1 MINEFSEHMARRCC
15 NEQTSVVGDNA
26 LYRIVPYLLVL
37 CMVGASV
44 YHRLALAVVQHN
56 LQVDLEPS
64 SGTLTVRDTV
74 TLSPNYLNTATPLT
88 FSLNAEL
95 EPHVDDPAVKLRP
108 VDYRLGTRPTRTF
121 RLQLPK
127 DRHDFSLHYST
138 NISSLNHA
146 AKQPPDQNP
155 LRGISLGG
163 SNQWYPNFGEQLVS
177 FSLQVKLPEQ
187 WTVISQGE
195 RTQNRSQGNKTIV
208 QWVETHPQD
217 DIYLIAGPYHEYQG
231 RSPVAQIMVF
241 LHNDDQNLATRY
253 IEATKRYLRLYHRLL
268 GPYPYAKFA
277 MVENVLE
284 TGYGMPSFTLLGPA
298 VIRLPFI
305 LYSSYPH
312 EILHNW
318 WGNSVYVDYTQG
330 NWSEGLTAYLADHLL
345 KEQQGKGAK
354 YRRQALQKYT
364 NYVSEQSDF
373 PLSEFRSRHGQA
385 SQAIGY
391 NKALMLFHM
400 LRLRLGDETFIEGLR
415 LFYQQNRFKRAGYSE
430 LRECFE
436 AVSQH
441 DLEPMFAQ
449 WIERRGAPVLS
460 LRDVRMRREGGDT
473 IVEADIEQT
482 QDAAPYSLDVPLAV
496 GVAGDRGIIEKTIS
510 LSKKQQH
517 ISLRVPGQ
525 ALYLQIDS
533 RFDLF
538 RRLDPRELPASLGQ
552 VFGAE
557 RKTLV
562 LPAMASAELR
572 QAYRA
577 LAQRWAA
584 GNPAVEILW
593 DNDLQ
598 VLPRDR
604 SLWFFGWENRFRDL
618 IARTL
623 KDQPLVRQNQWL
635 RIGEQIFKR
644 ENHSLVLTA
653 KHPNDPQRAIAWLGT
668 DRLQALPGL
677 ARKLPHYS
685 KYSYLS
691 FTGDRPS
698 IEHKGQWDVTNSPLR
713 FDFDDSESNTPAL
726 KLAPRPPLVRNAN
739 DTLP

>member
-1 MINEFSEHMARRCC
+1 M
-15 NEQTSVVGDNA
+15 
-26 LYRIVPYLLVL
+26 YRIVPYLLLL
-37 CMVGASV
+37 CMTGACI
-44 YHRLALAVVQHN
+44 YHPLALAVVQHH

-64 SGTLTVRDTV
+64 SGTLTVHDTV
-74 TLSPNYLNTATPLT
+74 TLSQNYLNTATPLT
-88 FSLNAEL
+88 FTLNAEL
-95 EPHVDDPAVKLRP
+95 EPHVDDPTVKLVP
-108 VDYRLGTRPTRTF
+108 VDYRLGAIPTRTF

-127 DRHDFSLHYST
+127 DQHGFSLHYST
-138 NISSLNHA
+138 NINRLNHDA
-146 AKQPPDQNP
+146 QQPPEEHP
-155 LRGISLGG
+155 LRGISLGD

-177 FSLQVKLPEQ
+177 FSLQVKLPKQ

-231 RSPVAQIMVF
+231 HSPVAQIMVF
-241 LHNDDQNLATRY
+241 LHHDDQDLATRY
-253 IEATKRYLRLYHRLL
+253 IEATKRYLRLYQQLL
-268 GPYPYAKFA
+268 GPYPYTKFA
-277 MVENVLE
+277 MVENILE

-305 LYSSYPH
+305 LTSSYPH

-318 WGNSVYVDYTQG
+318 WGNGVYVDYTQG

-345 KEQQGKGAK
+345 KEQQGQGAK
-354 YRRQALQKYT
+354 YRREALQKYT
-364 NYVSEQSDF
+364 NFVSERSDF

-430 LRECFE
+430 LRQCFE
-436 AVSQH
+436 AVSRH
-441 DLEPMFAQ
+441 DLEPMFGQ
-449 WIERRGAPVLS
+449 WIERLGAPVLN

-473 IVEADIEQT
+473 IIEANIEQT
-482 QDAAPYSLDVPLAV
+482 QDAAPYSLDVPLSIGVV
-496 GVAGDRGIIEKTIS
+496 GNQDIIEKTIS
-510 LSKKQQH
+510 LSKKREH
-517 ISLRVPGQ
+517 FSLRLPGQ
-525 ALYLQIDS
+525 AIYLQIDP

-538 RRLDPRELPASLGQ
+538 RRLDPHELPATLGQ

-557 RKTLV
+557 RRTLV
-562 LPAMASAELR
+562 LPAMAPTELR

-577 LAQRWAA
+577 LAQRWAI

-598 VLPRDR
+598 ELPRDR

-618 IARTL
+618 ITKSL
-623 KDQPLVRQNQWL
+623 KNKPLVMQKKWL
-635 RIGEQIFKR
+635 RIGEQTFNR

-653 KHPNDPQRAIAWLGT
+653 KHPDDPQQAIAWLGT

-698 IEHKGQWDVTNSPLR
+698 IKHKGQWEVTNSPLR
-713 FDFDDSESNTPAL
+713 FDFGVSKSNTPSL
-726 KLAPRPPLVRNAN
+726 KPAPRPPLVRFASEK
-739 DTLP
+739 PF